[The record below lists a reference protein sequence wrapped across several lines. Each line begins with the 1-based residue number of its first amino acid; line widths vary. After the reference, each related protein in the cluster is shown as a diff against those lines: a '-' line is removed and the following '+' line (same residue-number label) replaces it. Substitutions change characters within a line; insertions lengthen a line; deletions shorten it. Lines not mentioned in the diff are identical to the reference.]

1 MKKIDRRF
9 LVVLMTTSLALGCMG
24 CGSDKDDRKDDDQ
37 GNKAEETEI
46 VDEEEE
52 TEAEVEETETE
63 ATEEPT
69 TATESIASI
78 EIGDTVSND
87 TVEYT
92 LTNVEFKD
100 KIVPPDPPSYYTYY
114 QAPDGEDYFLLEA
127 DVKNISNTAF
137 SVDAAFMEVLL
148 VYNDTYEYD
157 SRISGFTLTIDSD
170 GDFYY
175 FSSSLSPLSS
185 EHMYYLITVPEEVTG
200 SDGTLVAY
208 ITLYGGGEYVYTIR

>member
-24 CGSDKDDRKDDDQ
+24 CGSDKDDRKDDDRES
-37 GNKAEETEI
+37 KTEATENA
-46 VDEEEE
+46 DEEEEE

-92 LTNVEFKD
+92 LTNVEFVD
-100 KIVPPDPPSYYTYY
+100 ELIPPNPPAYYTYF
-114 QAPDGEDYFLLEA
+114 PGHDGETIMVVEV
-127 DVKNISNTAF
+127 DVKNISTTTIGSDF
-137 SVDAAFMEVLL
+137 YLDCFTL
-148 VYNDTYEYD
+148 YDGTYEYPATD
-157 SRISGFTLTIDSD
+157 GGFVWIDNE
-170 GDFYY
+170 GDFEYY
-175 FSSSLSPLSS
+175 NFSLTALST
-185 EHMYYLITVPEEVTG
+185 EHTYFFYYLPDEVVE
-200 SDGTLVAY
+200 SDAPLEVY
-208 ITLYGGGEYVYTIR
+208 ITLYGGGEYLYTIR